1 VAAVRT
7 LEVVRHSLTRKGADK
22 RKASH
27 LSADGV
33 RLARQ
38 LSESMARMDYVAVG
52 DEPRHLETA
61 IAMGF
66 AVDEQTAWPSGYVE
80 GEVGHHDQWT
90 WTEPF
95 VHYATLLAQGRR
107 LHDVAQEHLSH
118 WRRILD
124 AVLDDGAALVVSSGG
139 SIEPVLVAAFPDADH
154 ASWGGPFHQLEGA
167 TVLVEG
173 GQFTSVA
180 LRRRPRVPRKHP
192 RHAYPEDAACSE
204 R

>member
-1 VAAVRT
+1 VRT

-61 IAMGF
+61 IAMG
-66 AVDEQTAWPSGYVE
+66 VRR
-80 GEVGHHDQWT
+80 
-90 WTEPF
+90 
-95 VHYATLLAQGRR
+95 GRADR
-107 LHDVAQEHLSH
+107 MAF
-118 WRRILD
+118 D

-180 LRRRPRVPRKHP
+180 LRRRPRVPRSSP
-192 RHAYPEDAACSE
+192 PDR
-204 R
+204 